1 MSIDGIHNLGDLI
14 RRDLD
19 QSQKALIDLG
29 GPAGPREFSYAE
41 LDQKANAV
49 ARGLLR
55 KGLKPG
61 QRVAIVSAN
70 RAEYLFCHFGAMRA
84 GLVSV
89 PVNFKFPPALIEFVA
104 RDADAA
110 FVFCDSARAGQLP
123 ADLPQVVFDDTGPN
137 GFDNFLDP
145 GPFESVRP
153 GLQDPGM
160 FLYTS
165 GSTGKPKGVVLSH
178 HSHVWV
184 SKTRLANHDFSAQ
197 RFLIAA
203 PLYHMNALSLA
214 NLSVIAHASIVLLPQ
229 FDAKKY
235 IKAIEDYQCTWLTA
249 VPPMIA
255 MMLQERALIE
265 RTDFSSV
272 QHLRMGS
279 APVSSSL
286 VASIREVLPN
296 VKITNAYGTTEGGP
310 VVFGPHP
317 DGLAQPLL
325 SVGYP
330 HPAAELRLDDGVLQ
344 MKSPGVMLGYHKA
357 ESRQPKLSSPFTEDG
372 FYITGDIFRVDE
384 NGFYFFLGRADDM
397 FVSGGENIYPSE
409 VERLL
414 ETHPMVQQAA
424 VLPLEDDIK
433 GYKPAAFVVLKP
445 GSELTAQSLKEYC
458 LQNAPAYQ
466 HPRWIGFVEA
476 LPLASTNKIDKAR
489 LKAMA
494 TERLGAALL

>member
-1 MSIDGIHNLGDLI
+1 MSVEGIYNLGDLI

-19 QSQKALIDLG
+19 QSQRALIDLG
-29 GPAGPREFSYAE
+29 GPVSPRFFSYAD
-41 LDQKANAV
+41 LDHKANAV
-49 ARGLLR
+49 ARGLLKR
-55 KGLKPG
+55 GLKPG
-61 QRVAIVSAN
+61 QRIGILSAN
-70 RAEYLFCHFGAMRA
+70 RAEYLFCHFGIMRA

-89 PVNFKFPPALIEFVA
+89 PVNFKFPPALIEYVT

-110 FVFCDSARAGQLP
+110 LVFCDSARAEQLP
-123 ADLPQVVFDDTGPN
+123 ADLPRIVFDDSGPN
-137 GFDNFLDP
+137 GFDHFLDP
-145 GPFESVRP
+145 GPFEAVRP
-153 GLQDPGM
+153 GPKEPGM

-178 HSHVWV
+178 QSHIWV
-184 SKTRLANHDFSAQ
+184 SKTRLENNDFSGQ

-214 NLSVIAHASIVLLPQ
+214 NLSVIAHASIVMLPQ
-229 FDAKKY
+229 FDAKNY
-235 IKAIEDYQCTWLTA
+235 IRAIEDYQCTWLTA

-255 MMLQERALIE
+255 MMLQEKELIAK
-265 RTDFSSV
+265 TDLSTV
-272 QHLRMGS
+272 RNLRMGS
-279 APVSSSL
+279 APVSKSL
-286 VASIREVLPN
+286 MHSIREVLPN

-310 VVFGPHP
+310 VVFAPHP

-330 HPAAELRLDDGVLQ
+330 HPAVQLRLVDGVLQ
-344 MKSPGVMLGYHKA
+344 MKSPGVMLGYHRA
-357 ESRQPKLSSPFTEDG
+357 DSREPKLASPFTDDG
-372 FYITGDIFRVDE
+372 FYVTGDIFRVDE
-384 NGFYFFLGRADDM
+384 QGFYFFLGRADDM

-414 ETHPMVQQAA
+414 ETYPCVQQAA

-433 GYKPAAFVVLKP
+433 GFKPAAFVVLKP
-445 GSELTAQSLKEYC
+445 GSDPITEDTLKQYC

-466 HPRWIGFVEA
+466 HPRWIWFVDA

-489 LKAMA
+489 LKVMA
-494 TERLGAALL
+494 AERLGIV

>member
-203 PLYHMNALSLA
+203 PLYHMNALSL
-214 NLSVIAHASIVLLPQ
+214 
-229 FDAKKY
+229 
-235 IKAIEDYQCTWLTA
+235 
-249 VPPMIA
+249 
-255 MMLQERALIE
+255 
-265 RTDFSSV
+265 
-272 QHLRMGS
+272 
-279 APVSSSL
+279 
-286 VASIREVLPN
+286 
-296 VKITNAYGTTEGGP
+296 
-310 VVFGPHP
+310 
-317 DGLAQPLL
+317 
-325 SVGYP
+325 GYP